1 MSCMRPPGRR
11 MKFHLYSR
19 EGSVNDIATSQP
31 CLRKAII
38 DGFIG
43 LALFLCDKGQ
53 QLSTLSLHTLI
64 LGGSFSVPLTVNL
77 RSYVFEI
84 PQSQNKEVDT
94 NSMPWCGKLA
104 YMSARYCNIFINI
117 YIFLVAGYKI
127 NSKNNRIC
135 EGALWCSLGI
145 NRAQAE

>member
-19 EGSVNDIATSQP
+19 EGSVNDIVTSLL

-53 QLSTLSLHTLI
+53 QLSTLSFHALI

-84 PQSQNKEVDT
+84 PQSQNKEVNT
-94 NSMPWCGKLA
+94 NSMP
-104 YMSARYCNIFINI
+104 
-117 YIFLVAGYKI
+117 
-127 NSKNNRIC
+127 
-135 EGALWCSLGI
+135 
-145 NRAQAE
+145 